1 MPAKDALFIAGTIK
15 KCAMVSCMIEHHGS
29 GPGPLR
35 YMYIPFLLQ
44 CMLADK
50 YKYILDKLK
59 LVFVNGNGL
68 VRAIIISSRVTEFC
82 E

>member
-1 MPAKDALFIAGTIK
+1 
-15 KCAMVSCMIEHHGS
+15 MVSCMIEHHGS

-44 CMLADK
+44 CMLEDE
-50 YKYILDKLK
+50 YKSILDKLK

-68 VRAIIISSRVTEFC
+68 VRAITDYYTTIHIINILRQQT
-82 E
+82 